1 MGLDYTYRLFFPR
14 ERVPEALE
22 GLAARCAPPPRGT
35 ARIRLP
41 QGIREF
47 PFEPFREDAL
57 PNWDDES
64 YSFDIIL
71 RLEADE
77 SLEKFTRIAPQQL
90 EAQGGETALGY
101 VYFRVD
107 NPPDEAVSCFVF
119 IAGGNRM
126 SWAFLDS
133 RSLQSAFSDLLAAH
147 GGLCGL
153 LDRDEDRI
161 VFWWRGQATWETL
174 REAWT
179 LEEIDAQMQQA
190 LHQQEKSTRSAPRHR
205 PRCRKK

>member
-47 PFEPFREDAL
+47 PFEPFREDPL

-126 SWAFLDS
+126 SWTFLDS
-133 RSLQSAFSDLLAAH
+133 RSLQSVFSDLLAAH

-153 LDRDEDRI
+153 LDRDEERTI
-161 VFWWRGQATWETL
+161 FWWRGQVTWETV

-179 LEEIDAQMQQA
+179 LEDIDAQMQKA
-190 LHQQEKSTRSAPRHR
+190 LRRREEQVRSAPRRRHR
-205 PRCRKK
+205 CIKK

>member
-22 GLAARCAPPPRGT
+22 GLAARCAPPRCGT
-35 ARIRLP
+35 ARIHLP

-71 RLEADE
+71 HLAADE
-77 SLEKFTRIAPQQL
+77 ALEKFTRIAPQQL
-90 EAQGGETALGY
+90 EEQRWEIDLGY
-101 VYFRVD
+101 IYFRVD
-107 NPPDEAVSCFVF
+107 NPPEETVSCFVF
-119 IAGGNRM
+119 IASGNRM

-133 RSLQSAFSDLLAAH
+133 RSLQSVFSDLLAAH

-161 VFWWRGQATWETL
+161 VFWWRGQTTWETL

-179 LEEIDAQMQQA
+179 LEEIDAQMHQA
-190 LHQQEKSTRSAPRHR
+190 LHQSTRSAPRRRHR
-205 PRCRKK
+205 CLKK

>member
-22 GLAARCAPPPRGT
+22 GLAARCAPPRRET
-35 ARIRLP
+35 ARICLP

-77 SLEKFTRIAPQQL
+77 ALEKFTRIAPQQL

-107 NPPDEAVSCFVF
+107 NPPDEAVSLLRLHRRRESHELGVPGFALVAERLQRPDGGARRLVWP
-119 IAGGNRM
+119 AG
-126 SWAFLDS
+126 
-133 RSLQSAFSDLLAAH
+133 
-147 GGLCGL
+147 
-153 LDRDEDRI
+153 
-161 VFWWRGQATWETL
+161 
-174 REAWT
+174 
-179 LEEIDAQMQQA
+179 
-190 LHQQEKSTRSAPRHR
+190 
-205 PRCRKK
+205 

>member
-14 ERVPEALE
+14 ERIPEALA
-22 GLAARCAPPPRGT
+22 GLAALCAPPPRGT

-71 RLEADE
+71 RLAADE
-77 SLEKFTRIAPQQL
+77 ALEKFTRIAPQQL
-90 EAQGGETALGY
+90 EEQSGEVALGY
-101 VYFRVD
+101 IYFRVD
-107 NPPDEAVSCFVF
+107 NPPEETVSHFVF

-133 RSLQSAFSDLLAAH
+133 HSLQSAFSDLLAAH

-153 LDRDEDRI
+153 LGRDEERTI
-161 VFWWRGQATWETL
+161 FWWRGQGTWEVL
-174 REAWT
+174 KEAWT
-179 LEEIDAQMQQA
+179 LEEIDAQMQKA
-190 LHQQEKSTRSAPRHR
+190 LRWREKPTGSAPRRR